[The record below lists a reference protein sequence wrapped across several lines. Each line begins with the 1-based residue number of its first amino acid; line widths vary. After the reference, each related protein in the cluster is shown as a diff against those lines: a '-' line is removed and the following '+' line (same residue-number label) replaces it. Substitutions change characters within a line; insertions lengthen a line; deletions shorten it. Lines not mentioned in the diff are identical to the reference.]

1 MPVLRGSTR
10 MHPYPPGASK
20 TTVALPPSASAS
32 RVAYVLKMFPRLSET
47 FILNEI
53 LELERH
59 GLPLRIFSLR
69 RPVDGVRHAQLNS
82 LQSPVSYLP
91 QTIQQSPLRIARAQ
105 WHVWSKFPRAWRHTL
120 RHALRH
126 ARSDGDRG
134 KLSAFYQACCVVRE
148 LPGLR
153 HLHAHFANL
162 PARVALLVHRLTG
175 ASYSITTHAKD
186 IFQNDPF
193 ASPKL
198 KERLKHARFVIA
210 NSRFSAECIHSH
222 LNGEAQIH
230 VVRNGLDLEA
240 FPRRPSLPNE
250 PLILSVGRLVEKK
263 GFTHLVAACQILEQR
278 GVPFSCELVGTGPLS
293 GALKEQI
300 GACSLGG
307 RVRLLGPLPQQ
318 ELRRHY
324 ERARVFA
331 LPCVQAAD
339 GDRDILPNA
348 VKEAMA
354 VGVPV
359 VTSRMAGIE
368 ELVEDGRS
376 GMLVEPG
383 DVASLAGR
391 LELLLGD
398 ALLCQRFVEQ
408 GRATIELCFD
418 RRINFALLRKL
429 LADALCTPTKAA
441 AVASPTRLTN
451 NEPRRLRER

>member
-1 MPVLRGSTR
+1 MSRTQPAPQAMAEIGGGPDVTPV
-10 MHPYPPGASK
+10 A
-20 TTVALPPSASAS
+20 TVSPAALSCPAPAA

-59 GLPLRIFSLR
+59 HLPLRIFSLR
-69 RPVDGVRHAQLNS
+69 RPVDGVRHAQLAS
-82 LQSPVSYLP
+82 LRSTVSCLP
-91 QTIQQSPLRIARAQ
+91 QTISQSPLRSAQAQ
-105 WHVWSKFPRAWRHTL
+105 WHVWSRHPRAWRHLL
-120 RHALRH
+120 RNAVRH
-126 ARSDGDRG
+126 ARSDGDHG
-134 KLSAFYQACCVVRE
+134 TLSAFNQACCVVRE

-153 HLHAHFANL
+153 HVHAHFANL

-186 IFQNDPF
+186 IFQDDPF

-198 KERLKHARFVIA
+198 QERLRQARFVIA
-210 NSRFSAECIHSH
+210 NSRFSAECIHMH
-222 LNGEAQIH
+222 LNGEVRVH
-230 VVRNGLDLEA
+230 VVRNGLDLSA
-240 FPRRPSLPNE
+240 FPRRQRLPDE

-263 GFTHLVAACQILEQR
+263 GFTHLVAACQILKRR
-278 GVPFSCELVGTGPLS
+278 GIPFICELVGTGPLS
-293 GALKEQI
+293 SALKEQI
-300 GACSLGG
+300 GGCGVGG
-307 RVRLLGPLPQQ
+307 CVRLVGPLPQQ

-359 VTSRMAGIE
+359 VTSRMPGIE

-383 DVASLAGR
+383 DAAALADR

-398 ALLCQRFVEQ
+398 APLRQRLAEQ
-408 GRATIELCFD
+408 GRKTIELCFD

-429 LADALCTPTKAA
+429 LLDALRAPTAA
-441 AVASPTRLTN
+441 TAVHSPA
-451 NEPRRLRER
+451 